1 MPAPHA
7 ARSRSRLRAAWTA
20 AACLAVVGTLGTV
33 APAFGD
39 APMPESSVS
48 EASAPAADATPTAGA
63 DLPFVTQEAEVA
75 AHDGTLIG
83 PDHTQG
89 TVASEASGRQAVQL
103 TSGQSVEFTLTEPAN
118 AVTVV
123 YNLPDNSSGTLS
135 VYANGQMVDEPLE
148 VTSQYAYFDAPWIA
162 GSKTHHFFNHA
173 RLLLGQELAA
183 GDTVTLQVDAADT
196 AGPYTIDSAD
206 FEQVAAPA
214 EPPAGALDVTTLGAD
229 PTGQTDSTQAFVEAV
244 AQGRGG
250 TVWIPPGTYQVNQPL
265 YVENV
270 TLQGAGNWYSVVHS
284 SRFINQGQSPG
295 NVHLSDFAVVGAVT
309 ERVDSNPDNFVN
321 GNLGANSSVSG
332 MWLQRLK
339 VGLWLTGANDGLV
352 VEGNR
357 IVDMAAD
364 GLNLNGDANGIVVRD
379 NYLRNT
385 GDDSLAMWSLPNINR
400 NSTFENNTVIQPNL
414 ANGIAIYGG
423 ENITVR
429 NNHVQDTNALGS
441 GIAISNQAFL
451 QPFFPLAGTITVEGN
466 TLVRTGAMNPN
477 WNHPMSA
484 LRVDPYNHP
493 IEADIRITDTTV
505 IDSPWSAFQFV
516 SGSGQGLAANN
527 ATIDGAV
534 VENVGTVVI
543 QAETTGEATISNVT
557 ATDVGAAGVYNCPF
571 PTGVPP
577 MTLQD
582 GGGNTGWDTEWQDC
596 TTWPGQGGE

>member
-7 ARSRSRLRAAWTA
+7 ARARTRRRVAWTA

-33 APAFGD
+33 APAFGAALTA
-39 APMPESSVS
+39 APAES
-48 EASAPAADATPTAGA
+48 AAPAADATPTAGA
-63 DLPFVTQEAEVA
+63 DLPFVTQEAEDA
-75 AHDGTLIG
+75 AHDGTPIG

-89 TVASEASGRQAVQL
+89 TVASEASGRQAVEL
-103 TSGQSVEFTLTEPAN
+103 TSGQSLEFTLTEPAN

-135 VYANGQMVDEPLE
+135 VYANGQKVDEPLQ
-148 VTSQYAYFDAPWIA
+148 VTSRYAYFDAPWIA
-162 GSKTHHFFNHA
+162 GARTHHFFNHA

-183 GDTVTLQVDAADT
+183 GDTVTLQVDAGDA

-206 FEQVAAPA
+206 FELVAVPA

-229 PTGQTDSTQAFVEAV
+229 PTGQADSTQAFVEAV

-270 TLQGAGNWYSVVHS
+270 TLRGAGNWYSVVNS

-321 GNLGANSSVSG
+321 GNLGPNSSVSG

-339 VGLWLTGANDGLV
+339 VGLWLTGANNGLV
-352 VEGNR
+352 VEDNR

-385 GDDSLAMWSLPNINR
+385 GDDSLAMWSLPNPNR
-400 NSTFENNTVIQPNL
+400 DSTFENNTVIQPNL

-429 NNHVQDTNALGS
+429 NNLVQDTNALGS

-451 QPFFPLAGTITVEGN
+451 QPFSPLAGTITVEGN

-493 IEADIRITDTTV
+493 IEADVRITDTTIV
-505 IDSPWSAFQFV
+505 DSPWSAFQFV

-527 ATIDGAV
+527 VTIDGAV
-534 VENVGTVVI
+534 VENVGTVVV
-543 QAETTGEATISNVT
+543 QAETTGEATISDVT
-557 ATDVGAAGVYNCPF
+557 ATGVGAAGVYNCPY
-571 PTGVPP
+571 PTSVPP
-577 MTLQD
+577 MTLRD

-596 TTWPGQGGE
+596 ASWPEPGGA